1 LKVIERPSRLDLL
14 AIPCQV
20 NRTQL
25 FTVFDSG
32 PEEPRLAESNST
44 MVLEVVT
51 VLLAAAVGIIAVL
64 YAAPRGYFGHRKKS
78 STPNPSPESHTSTP
92 EQAIEFPPFEA
103 IPVAEPAPSPAPAP
117 APYES
122 VQPAPAPALYSPPST
137 TSFGAPTLAKKPTR
151 TYRRRTAPIRS
162 AAGSKRALTEKEKKR

>member
-1 LKVIERPSRLDLL
+1 
-14 AIPCQV
+14 
-20 NRTQL
+20 
-25 FTVFDSG
+25 
-32 PEEPRLAESNST
+32 

-78 STPNPSPESHTSTP
+78 IIPKPSTASNTSST
-92 EQAIEFPPFEA
+92 EKAIEFPPFETSTA
-103 IPVAEPAPSPAPAP
+103 IEPAPSPVQTP

-122 VQPAPAPALYSPPST
+122 VQPAPSPVSYTPPST

-162 AAGSKRALTEKEKKR
+162 AAGSKKALADKEKKR

>member
-1 LKVIERPSRLDLL
+1 
-14 AIPCQV
+14 
-20 NRTQL
+20 
-25 FTVFDSG
+25 
-32 PEEPRLAESNST
+32 

-64 YAAPRGYFGHRKKS
+64 YAAPRGFFGHRKKP
-78 STPNPSPESHTSTP
+78 STPKPSTESHTSTI
-92 EQAIEFPPFEA
+92 EQAIEFPPFEPITA
-103 IPVAEPAPSPAPAP
+103 VEPAPAPAPAP

-122 VQPAPAPALYSPPST
+122 VQPAPAPVSYAPPST

-162 AAGSKRALTEKEKKR
+162 AAGSKKALAEKEKKR

>member
-1 LKVIERPSRLDLL
+1 
-14 AIPCQV
+14 
-20 NRTQL
+20 
-25 FTVFDSG
+25 
-32 PEEPRLAESNST
+32 

-78 STPNPSPESHTSTP
+78 ITPKTPSEYHTPTT
-92 EQAIEFPPFEA
+92 EHAIEFPPFEA
-103 IPVAEPAPSPAPAP
+103 STAIEPAPSPAPAPAP

-122 VQPAPAPALYSPPST
+122 VQPAPAPVSYAPPSA

-162 AAGSKRALTEKEKKR
+162 AAGSKKALADKEKKR

>member
-1 LKVIERPSRLDLL
+1 
-14 AIPCQV
+14 
-20 NRTQL
+20 
-25 FTVFDSG
+25 
-32 PEEPRLAESNST
+32 

-64 YAAPRGYFGHRKKS
+64 YAAPRGYFGRRKKS
-78 STPNPSPESHTSTP
+78 STPETPSKSHTSPT
-92 EQAIEFPPFEA
+92 EHAIEFPPFETSTA
-103 IPVAEPAPSPAPAP
+103 IEPAQPSAPAP

-122 VQPAPAPALYSPPST
+122 VQPAPAPVTYSPPST

-162 AAGSKRALTEKEKKR
+162 AAGSKKTLADKEKKR

>member
-1 LKVIERPSRLDLL
+1 
-14 AIPCQV
+14 
-20 NRTQL
+20 
-25 FTVFDSG
+25 
-32 PEEPRLAESNST
+32 

-78 STPNPSPESHTSTP
+78 STPKTPSESHTSTT
-92 EQAIEFPPFEA
+92 EHAIEFPPFEA
-103 IPVAEPAPSPAPAP
+103 STVIEPAPSPGPAP

-122 VQPAPAPALYSPPST
+122 VQPAPAPVLYSPPST

-162 AAGSKRALTEKEKKR
+162 AAGSKKALAQKEKKS

>member
-1 LKVIERPSRLDLL
+1 
-14 AIPCQV
+14 
-20 NRTQL
+20 
-25 FTVFDSG
+25 
-32 PEEPRLAESNST
+32 

-64 YAAPRGYFGHRKKS
+64 YAAPRGYFGRRKKS
-78 STPNPSPESHTSTP
+78 STPKPSPESHTSTI
-92 EQAIEFPPFEA
+92 EKSIEFPPFEA
-103 IPVAEPAPSPAPAP
+103 SPAIEPAPSPAPAP

-122 VQPAPAPALYSPPST
+122 VQPAPAPLSYAQPTT

-162 AAGSKRALTEKEKKR
+162 AAGSKKALAEKEKKR